1 MCKKCEKCVSL
12 LKVQIASVCG
22 AKTQRVVFVETTYQ
36 MTSTT
41 GLKNETGK
49 AISHQAVGS
58 MGSEKG
64 KRQED
69 ELTDGLASIRS
80 LFADHR

>member
-1 MCKKCEKCVSL
+1 MAVVQVSFDCSL
-12 LKVQIASVCG
+12 RASFY
-22 AKTQRVVFVETTYQ
+22 K
-36 MTSTT
+36 TSTH
-41 GLKNETGK
+41 LIHRPAVCLFRNETGK

>member
-1 MCKKCEKCVSL
+1 MAV
-12 LKVQIASVCG
+12 VQV
-22 AKTQRVVFVETTYQ
+22 
-36 MTSTT
+36 
-41 GLKNETGK
+41 NETGK

-69 ELTDGLASIRS
+69 ELTDGLASIWS
-80 LFADHR
+80 LFADHRIGTTVLFVAAGLSPRPWPILWFLSTEPR